1 MTSDDD
7 SDEDS
12 VFENVRQTL
21 IRLQQA
27 DSPIIENKQAKT
39 RPDSDEITLEDLN
52 RQSWVR

>member
-27 DSPIIENKQAKT
+27 DSPIIENKQAKA
-39 RPDSDEITLEDLN
+39 RLESDEITLEDLN
-52 RQSWVR
+52 RQYLVR

>member
-39 RPDSDEITLEDLN
+39 RPDSDEITIEDLN